1 MGGPAGT
8 LICKW
13 SREYS
18 THYTVY
24 IYVYCRGQ
32 WLEILKLVAV
42 ILYIMSVLFLAAES
56 WCETGLGIRSF
67 ALWLFAL
74 ELFAISLF
82 ALSLF
87 ALSLFALCSL
97 LFALSLFLSTVYPS
111 YYRATVS
118 DSLPS
123 VLTKE
128 REWANRSHHHHRHEW
143 LTRDSSKSL
152 SKMSHSFEKMHTFCI
167 FLTIFYF
174 IFPLFIK

>member
-1 MGGPAGT
+1 M
-8 LICKW
+8 
-13 SREYS
+13 
-18 THYTVY
+18 
-24 IYVYCRGQ
+24 
-32 WLEILKLVAV
+32 
-42 ILYIMSVLFLAAES
+42 LYLSVE
-56 WCETGLGIRSF
+56 GLGILSFSFCSFTLCSF
-67 ALWLFAL
+67 ALCSFALCSFALLLFALLLFAL